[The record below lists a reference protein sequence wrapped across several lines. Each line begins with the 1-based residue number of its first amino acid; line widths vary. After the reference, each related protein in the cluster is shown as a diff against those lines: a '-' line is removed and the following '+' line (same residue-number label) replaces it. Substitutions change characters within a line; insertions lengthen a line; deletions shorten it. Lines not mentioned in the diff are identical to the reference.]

1 MWETTLLRSFLR
13 WAVVEAHKPSSAV
26 SSLLQK
32 HSSDDATKYLKPKPK
47 GDVKV
52 VLVRVTD
59 LPKLVDHWDQRVISG
74 PGEEEMVEASGYFEG
89 MWMDGQGFAIPDVPE
104 LI

>member
-13 WAVVEAHKPSSAV
+13 WAVVEAYKPSSAV
-26 SSLLQK
+26 HSLLQM
-32 HSSDDATKYLKPKPK
+32 HSSDDAAKYLKPKPK
-47 GDVKV
+47 GDMKV

-74 PGEEEMVEASGYFEG
+74 PGEEEMVEASGDFED